1 MTYTA
6 KEQSTAG
13 GNPIFLYTFTQGATV
28 LARLTSAPEDYTTSG
43 SPALTFTSSEIAHST
58 IRTTQ
63 NPNQDELEITLA
75 RSSSL
80 TATLLAPTDTAVTV
94 TIQRV
99 HVDDGEIVGA
109 LKFFVGTGRRTSS
122 SVTFQCRTQNEKLRR
137 GALHYRIERTCRHV
151 LYGDG
156 CGLTQ
161 GDFEQAAV
169 VTAISGKTVTLQAT
183 PDTGS
188 PADTSYFLGG
198 IIRFGTVAQTIDSQ
212 SGTTLTLVAAF
223 PDLATEVAANGNTA
237 VALAPGCPLNIA
249 TCNARFDNALNFGGF
264 HELPTTGAFDGKSI
278 A

>member
-1 MTYTA
+1 MTYDA
-6 KEQSTAG
+6 QELAG
-13 GNPIFLYTFTQGATV
+13 GRPFFLYTFARGASTW
-28 LARLTSAPEDYTTSG
+28 RFTSAPDDYTDSE
-43 SPALTFTSSEIAHST
+43 SPPNTFTASSIEHSA
-58 IRTTQ
+58 I
-63 NPNQDELEITLA
+63 
-75 RSSSL
+75 
-80 TATLLAPTDTAVTV
+80 
-94 TIQRV
+94 
-99 HVDDGEIVGA
+99 
-109 LKFFVGTGRRTSS
+109 RTSS
-122 SVTFQCRTQNEKLRR
+122 PEKQELMLTLPRTMSFADTLIAANDTEVSLTIHRLHYADLEKRIVWKGFVGSGKRVNSVVQFPCKYFSDTLRR

-151 LYGDG
+151 LYGSG

-198 IIRFGTVAQTIDSQ
+198 IIRFGTVSQTIDSQ